1 MHHISVRHFGP
12 VISADVQVNNFTVII
27 GEHAMG
33 KSTIAMLV
41 YFFRSLHED
50 LVLLGRADTQ
60 EIDGKKVSN
69 SIRDKFYLYF
79 GSSRLFD
86 EQCSIVYEFGDGKKI
101 TLKESPLRVV
111 FEPQEWYHDIIGKIR
126 DASVF
131 IGRYR
136 EKLDFDSAAREE
148 NMLKNRLITLF
159 NDRAQPKFIPDGRNI
174 TVKFQDVLLQ
184 LFADKLVLPVAPNVD
199 DEGNLVRRND
209 AKKIGRYLMRDFI
222 FHVEEL
228 KKAFTGRSFKD
239 MLQDVP
245 RILKDQLIEKIEA
258 LIKARYGNNINNGV
272 EYLQL
277 IGSKTR
283 IPLESASSGQ
293 QESIRIA
300 QDIAICIAEGQPVFR
315 VIEEPEAHL
324 FPTGQKV
331 LIELLV
337 ALLNDSGLIS
347 KDTTDTTELNSS
359 VFITTHSPYILT
371 ILNNLILAG
380 DLGAKENG
388 NGVLNDIIAPAFRL
402 RPEQLSAYMI
412 NGHGECLPI
421 NDTAKGVTGDE
432 NTGLIGENILED
444 VFGDLQSQFDELIEI
459 GDQV

>member
-136 EKLDFDSAAREE
+136 EKLDFDSDAREE

-159 NDRAQPKFIPDGRNI
+159 NDRAQPKFISDGRNI
-174 TVKFQDVLLQ
+174 TVKFR
-184 LFADKLVLPVAPNVD
+184 K
-199 DEGNLVRRND
+199 ECE
-209 AKKIGRYLMRDFI
+209 KKNCHR
-222 FHVEEL
+222 
-228 KKAFTGRSFKD
+228 FTPWR
-239 MLQDVP
+239 
-245 RILKDQLIEKIEA
+245 
-258 LIKARYGNNINNGV
+258 
-272 EYLQL
+272 
-277 IGSKTR
+277 
-283 IPLESASSGQ
+283 
-293 QESIRIA
+293 
-300 QDIAICIAEGQPVFR
+300 
-315 VIEEPEAHL
+315 
-324 FPTGQKV
+324 
-331 LIELLV
+331 
-337 ALLNDSGLIS
+337 
-347 KDTTDTTELNSS
+347 
-359 VFITTHSPYILT
+359 
-371 ILNNLILAG
+371 
-380 DLGAKENG
+380 
-388 NGVLNDIIAPAFRL
+388 
-402 RPEQLSAYMI
+402 
-412 NGHGECLPI
+412 
-421 NDTAKGVTGDE
+421 
-432 NTGLIGENILED
+432 
-444 VFGDLQSQFDELIEI
+444 
-459 GDQV
+459 

>member
-1 MHHISVRHFGP
+1 
-12 VISADVQVNNFTVII
+12 
-27 GEHAMG
+27 MG

-50 LVLLGRADTQ
+50 LVLLGRAGTQ

-86 EQCSIVYEFGDGKKI
+86 GQYSIVYEFGDGKKI
-101 TLKESPLRVV
+101 TLNETPLSVR
-111 FEPQEWYHDIIGKIR
+111 FDPQDWFNEIVGKIR

-136 EKLDFDSAAREE
+136 EKLDFDSAAKEE
-148 NMLKNRLITLF
+148 NMLKNRLSTLF
-159 NDRAQPKFIPDGRNI
+159 NDRTQPKFIPDGRNI

-222 FHVEEL
+222 FHVEAL

-245 RILKDQLIEKIEA
+245 LKDQLIKKIEA
-258 LIKARYGNNINNGV
+258 LIKARYGNNINNGT

-277 IGSKTR
+277 IDSQTR

-324 FPTGQKV
+324 FPTGQEV

-337 ALLNDSGLIS
+337 ALLNNSELIS
-347 KDTTDTTELNSS
+347 KDTLELNSS

-388 NGVLNDIIAPAFRL
+388 HGVLNGIIAPAFRL

-412 NGHGECLPI
+412 DENRKCLPI

-432 NTGLIGENILED
+432 NTGLIGENILEEI
-444 VFGDLQSQFDELIEI
+444 FGSLQSQFDKLIEI